1 MNEHCTNMQGL
12 ILMIRQYL
20 SSKNNSMERP
30 INGIFDVEP
39 ALQEFRSL
47 NKSITMDDE
56 NLRYLLCSEA
66 LQLGLV
72 LHFGKD

>member
-20 SSKNNSMERP
+20 SSKNNSIERP
-30 INGIFDVEP
+30 VNSVFDVERS
-39 ALQEFRSL
+39 LEEFRSR

-56 NLRYLLCSEA
+56 NLRDLMCSEA
-66 LQLGLV
+66 IHLGMV
-72 LHFGKD
+72 LRFGRD